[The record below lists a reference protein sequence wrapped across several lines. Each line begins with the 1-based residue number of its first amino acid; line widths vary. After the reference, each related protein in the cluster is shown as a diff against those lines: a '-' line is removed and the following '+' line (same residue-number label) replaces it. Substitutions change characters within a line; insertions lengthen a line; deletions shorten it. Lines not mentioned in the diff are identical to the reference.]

1 MTLDLFPDGS
11 EVISFE
17 DTGLMRKNIGR
28 RQNKV
33 SQTSG
38 RAAQYVRMSTDHQ
51 KYSIDNQEEL
61 IAAYAAVHNITIVQK
76 YADSGKSGLRLE
88 GRDALRQ
95 LIDDIQNG
103 PVDFNIVLVYDVS
116 RWGRFQDVDESAY
129 YEFICKR
136 AGVALHYCAEQ
147 FANDGSLIATIIKGM
162 KRAMA
167 AEFSRELSVKVL
179 EGQKRLSQL
188 GFCRGGTPGYGLRRM
203 LVDENRRPKGILEF
217 GQEKNLQS
225 DRVILVAG
233 PPQEVEMMRNI
244 FRMFVHDRIP
254 PSYIAKILNEKK
266 VLNAWGNPWTTN
278 NVFKLLKNESYIGNL
293 VYNRTTARLQSNRRP
308 NPSNKWIRAEG
319 VFEKVLDPELFKAA
333 QVIFN
338 SPWTYTD
345 NELLDYLTAMLCVNG
360 RITAALIYKRKCGP
374 SITTYYYRF
383 GCLSNAYRA
392 VGYFGVRSHTF
403 TGDAQYQSK
412 RPKRTQWR
420 GYKIWKHSDFRYRA

>member
-1 MTLDLFPDGS
+1 
-11 EVISFE
+11 
-17 DTGLMRKNIGR
+17 MRKKIDP
-28 RQNKV
+28 RQSKTV
-33 SQTSG
+33 QICK
-38 RAAQYVRMSTDHQ
+38 RAAQYVRMSTDQQ

-61 IAAYAAVHNITIVQK
+61 IAAYAAIHDIAIVQK

-88 GRDALRQ
+88 GRDALRR

-103 PVDFNIVLVYDVS
+103 PVDFSMILVYDVS
-116 RWGRFQDVDESAY
+116 RWGRFQDADESAH

-136 AGVALHYCAEQ
+136 AGVAVHYCAEQ
-147 FANDGSLIATIIKGM
+147 FANDGSLIATVLKGM

-179 EGQKRLSQL
+179 EGQKRLSKM

-225 DRVILVAG
+225 DRVVLVPG
-233 PPQEVEMMRNI
+233 PPYEVNLVRDI
-244 FRMFVHDRIP
+244 FRMFVHDRMP
-254 PSYIAKILNEKK
+254 ASHIAKILNEKK
-266 VLNAWGNPWTTN
+266 VVNAWGNSWTTN

-293 VYNRTTARLQSNRRP
+293 VYNRTTARLQGVHRSNP
-308 NPSNKWIRAEG
+308 TSKWIRSVGAFEG
-319 VFEKVLDPELFKAA
+319 ILDPELFKAA
-333 QVIFN
+333 QAIFN
-338 SPWTYTD
+338 SPWIYTD

-360 RITAALIYKRKCGP
+360 KITAALIYKRKCGP

-383 GCLSNAYRA
+383 GKLSNAYHA
-392 VGYFGVRSHTF
+392 VGYFGARSRSF
-403 TGDAQYQSK
+403 TGDTQYQST
-412 RPKRTQWR
+412 RPKRSRWR